1 MKSADR
7 IALLFLAGLLIT
19 APAFAGDDTKAPH
32 TDDAAAAT
40 SANTDSKTKAAAPAA
55 TTDKD
60 AAAKAA
66 SDSTAPPDATS
77 TPSATPVPALA
88 PVTTTLIDPNAGAP
102 APMPKGAVTSGSF
115 QEAQAYNASIKW
127 NPMPALDGNPG
138 LFTLELGD
146 ILPKHAWDVGVGV
159 NKFSE
164 MPGDI
169 TQLQVIPSFGVG
181 ITNWL
186 QGFFTIDAHDH
197 IHVDEPSL
205 LSLSPLNAANPQYL
219 NTIYP
224 SIIPS
229 TGFPPAYVEDAPF
242 ASHNGGGV
250 GEIDLGF
257 KIGLLSEKRGKPLSL
272 SIRNDFFIPTK
283 TGLNSLLAN
292 EVQYGRFNYGIGVEA
307 SKTILGNSLE
317 ITGNWSYRFTRK
329 STYDVA
335 FPGGTSTQILNLAD
349 QMQVGAGMI
358 VFPRKRFQIMTE
370 YDGMIYINKGIQNTT
385 FGARDPVQSITGVRI
400 YFYKHAAIDIGYR
413 YALNLN
419 NHVDRNGFVVK
430 LAAANWHDMPLPPD
444 NVTSSCSADKSSVM
458 EGSGDA
464 VVVSATGT
472 SANGFPLTYMWSAN
486 GGKISGAGPYVR
498 WDSTGAAA
506 GNYAITARVDNGKG
520 VATSCSANVTV
531 QPKPVPPAPTM
542 ACAADRSTVVAGER
556 PNITASVNDPSGL
569 PLTYSW
575 QSNGGQIVG
584 TGATVQLDT
593 SGLAPG
599 TYTVTGRAEN
609 SAHSACDCTANVNV
623 TAPAPPPTASKVAS
637 CAFKPGSSRADNVCQ
652 RSLDDVAVRLQSDPK
667 AKAVVVGY
675 ADPKEAHADKLAT
688 ARADACKKYLDDKKG
703 VDASRVETRTAAG
716 QTGADD
722 NRRTDVVIVPD
733 GATF

>member
-19 APAFAGDDTKAPH
+19 TPALAGDDTKAPH
-32 TDDAAAAT
+32 TDDAATAAST
-40 SANTDSKTKAAAPAA
+40 NTDSKTKAAAPAA
-55 TTDKD
+55 TTNKD

-66 SDSTAPPDATS
+66 SDSTTPPEATS
-77 TPSATPVPALA
+77 TPSATPVPAPA
-88 PVTTTLIDPNAGAP
+88 PVTTMLIDPNAGVP

-186 QGFFTIDAHDH
+186 QGFFTINAHDH

-205 LSLSPLNAANPQYL
+205 LSLSPLNAGNPQYL

-272 SIRNDFFIPTK
+272 SFRNDFFIPTK

-335 FPGGTSTQILNLAD
+335 FPGGTSTQVLNLAD

-385 FGARDPVQSITGVRI
+385 FGARDPVQSVTGVRI

-458 EGSGDA
+458 EGSGDP

-531 QPKPVPPAPTM
+531 QPKPAPPAPTM

-569 PLTYSW
+569 PLTYTW

-675 ADPKEAHADKLAT
+675 ADPKEVHADKLAT

-716 QTGADD
+716 QAGADD